1 MQEARA
7 ENEAGGSDG
16 ARCKAHAD
24 LTGAPAQTIHRLL
37 EVDFSSKSHAFKRRE
52 DNPLTCDVLII
63 DEMSMVD
70 TLLMDS
76 LLKAIRPRTRLI
88 MVGDSNQLPSV
99 GAGNIL
105 RDLISSGR
113 VPAVELKEIFR
124 QAAQSLIVTNA
135 HRIVDGEMPILNDR
149 RSDFFFMESA
159 SEEDT
164 LRLVVDLCKRRLPG
178 KLRLFAAG
186 GYTGSVSVE
195 DRRGWHAEHQQGAS
209 ACPESSG

>member
-1 MQEARA
+1 M
-7 ENEAGGSDG
+7 
-16 ARCKAHAD
+16 
-24 LTGAPAQTIHRLL
+24 
-37 EVDFSSKSHAFKRRE
+37 DFSSKSHAFKRRE

-135 HRIVDGEMPILNDR
+135 HRIVDGEMPIDR
-149 RSDFFFMESA
+149 PM
-159 SEEDT
+159 
-164 LRLVVDLCKRRLPG
+164 
-178 KLRLFAAG
+178 
-186 GYTGSVSVE
+186 Y
-195 DRRGWHAEHQQGAS
+195 QGVC
-209 ACPESSG
+209 CPCA

>member
-1 MQEARA
+1 M
-7 ENEAGGSDG
+7 
-16 ARCKAHAD
+16 
-24 LTGAPAQTIHRLL
+24 
-37 EVDFSSKSHAFKRRE
+37 DFSSKSHAFKRRE

-164 LRLVVDLCKRRLPG
+164 LRLVVDLCKRRLP
-178 KLRLFAAG
+178 ASY
-186 GYTGSVSVE
+186 GYSPLE
-195 DRRGWHAEHQQGAS
+195 DIQVL
-209 ACPESSG
+209 CPSRIGVVGTQNINKELQLALNPPAKGRSR